1 MRMLCSTKNGTE
13 KGDGD
18 TMTAPG
24 IENII
29 VVGGGLQG
37 CGIATLFARAGIGV
51 VLYHPRPSA
60 PRYRPDGVSVT
71 DTLPTQA
78 PDLIV
83 ESVPEVLD
91 TKIEMFRRME
101 EAYGDRPILA
111 SNTSGLPLEDMAAAL
126 ERPERFL
133 GMHFFTPA
141 EVSPLV
147 EVIRVAA
154 TDVEALTRVEAVLAR
169 AGRDALMVSSPVV
182 GYIWNRL
189 QHALLHEAYY
199 LIEHDIARPED
210 IDAVARR
217 LFGPRFCVTGLIES
231 KDIGGLA
238 MHADAQDAI
247 VPHLNASRV
256 ASPILRR
263 MVEKGDIGLR
273 SGRGFYDW
281 RGRDADAVM
290 ATNADKLR
298 RLNAFLESEDD

>member
-1 MRMLCSTKNGTE
+1 
-13 KGDGD
+13 
-18 TMTAPG
+18 MTIPAPE
-24 IENII
+24 ISKIT

-37 CGIATLFARAGIGV
+37 CGIAALFAGAGV
-51 VLYHPRPSA
+51 ETVLYHPRPSA
-60 PRYRPDGVSVT
+60 PRSLPEGVRLT
-71 DTLPTQA
+71 ATLA
-78 PDLIV
+78 ADEPDLII
-83 ESVPEVLD
+83 ESVPEDLD
-91 TKIEMFRRME
+91 TKIAVFRQLE
-101 EAYGDRPILA
+101 AAYGERVILA

-126 ERPERFL
+126 ERPQRFL

-154 TDVEALTRVEAVLAR
+154 TDAGALARIEVVLAR

-182 GYIWNRL
+182 GYVWNRL
-189 QHALLHEAYY
+189 QHAMLHEAYY
-199 LIEHDIARPED
+199 LIEHGIARAED

-231 KDIGGLA
+231 KDMGGLA

-247 VPHLNASRV
+247 VPHLNASRT
-256 ASPILRR
+256 ASPMLRR
-263 MVEKGDIGLR
+263 MVENGDIGIR

-281 RGRDADAVM
+281 RGRDADAIT
-290 ATNADKLR
+290 AAAAAKLR